1 MYASNLDSK
10 KLNKM
15 QQTSKYCVSNAKIDA
30 WFFLLSSLF
39 EDYEIIL
46 LSHRKGGCRFLF
58 FAKAPF

>member
-1 MYASNLDSK
+1 MYALNLDSK

-30 WFFLLSSLF
+30 WFSLLSSPF

-46 LSHRKGGCRFLF
+46 LCHLKCGCRAF
-58 FAKAPF
+58 PC